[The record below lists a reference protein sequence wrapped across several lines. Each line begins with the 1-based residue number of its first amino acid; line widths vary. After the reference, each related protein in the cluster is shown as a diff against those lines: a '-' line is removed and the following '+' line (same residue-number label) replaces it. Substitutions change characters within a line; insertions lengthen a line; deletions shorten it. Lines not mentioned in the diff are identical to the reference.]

1 MAQLLGGGGGSDPG
15 DLWNNLQNIQAAG
28 SNTLQNI
35 GQIQQNTGM
44 QMQNIQQGRQMKA
57 QQVATEQA
65 AEFNKDWQA
74 AAGNPS
80 AIQALAYKYPNQI
93 EALQKRL
100 GLVDDMRQQQGAS
113 LASQADVALA
123 QGPEA
128 AQQFVQ
134 QNAPALQAMGI
145 DPQVAYQTAAQDP
158 QAFQRSIQALH
169 LASNTSKDQLDYA
182 KETMKNTTTIR
193 GQDLDAAA
201 KAADRNLRYIGL
213 QNERLNTGIA
223 QEANDIKR
231 QQMGQTLQK
240 AQSDALNTKR
250 DFLQTYETTLAPIDT
265 AIDQAN
271 RLLARNDLG
280 FVTGING
287 IGNRLWSAG
296 TGGGDA
302 TAEIMNQFNQMKDQA
317 RVAGIQSLRGTG
329 PVTETEGRAAA
340 QALIN
345 ADPKTMNEQQLK
357 DVMTRYVNSLQKG
370 KDAIAKSQGGRVEQ
384 YRREIAQDDAKQE
397 AVGRLSAGGMPPQ
410 NAQAAINMLMQNP
423 TPSVKEQFKAKF
435 GFLPEGL

>member
-1 MAQLLGGGGGSDPG
+1 MAIFGADPNIGSF
-15 DLWNNLQNIQAAG
+15 A
-28 SNTLQNI
+28 QNI
-35 GQIQQNTGM
+35 GI
-44 QMQNIQQGRQMKA
+44 IQQGAQDTLNNYGQIQRNTAMQQENQIRGQQMQAAKVQQA
-57 QQVATEQA
+57 QM

-74 AAGNPS
+74 AAGDPS
-80 AIQALAYKYPNQI
+80 KLQELAYKYPTQI
-93 EALQKRL
+93 ETLQKRL
-100 GLVDDMRQQQGAS
+100 GMVDGIRQQQGAQ
-113 LASQADVALA
+113 LASQADVAIS
-123 QGPEA
+123 QGPEQA
-128 AQQFVQ
+128 AQFVR

-145 DPQVAYQTAAQDP
+145 DPQRALQAATSDP
-158 QAFQRSIQALH
+158 DGFRRSVQALH

-201 KAADRNLRYIGL
+201 KAADRNLKYIGL
-213 QNERLNTGIA
+213 QTERLNA
-223 QEANDIKR
+223 QTSQERNDIERAKYS
-231 QQMGQTLQK
+231 QQSAKMQQD
-240 AQSDALNTKR
+240 QLNTKR

-271 RLLARNDLG
+271 RLLERKDLG

-287 IGNRLWSAG
+287 LGNRAWSTA

-302 TAEIMNQFNQMKDQA
+302 TAEIMNQLNQLKDQA

-329 PVTETEGRAAA
+329 PVTEAEGRAAA

-357 DVMTRYVNSLQKG
+357 DVMKRYVNSLTKG
-370 KDAIAKSQGGRVEQ
+370 KEAITKSQGGRVES
-384 YRREIAQDDAKQE
+384 YRREIQQDDQKQG
-397 AVGRLSAGGMPPQ
+397 AISQLSSGGMDPT
-410 NAQAAINMLMQNP
+410 NASAAINYLYSNP
-423 TPSVKEQFKAKF
+423 TPSVKQQFKEKY